1 MAEPQR
7 TLLLVKPDGVQR
19 QLVGRVLTRFED
31 RGLKIVGLK
40 LVHVDRALA
49 EEHYAVHRTKPFFRG
64 LVDFIT
70 SGPLVAA
77 ALEGPNAIAIVRA
90 MNGATRPHEAA
101 PGSIR
106 GDFAVE
112 TAQNLVHASDSPE
125 NAAAELASGSFRR
138 SCSTTSARSIAGCSP
153 PPSRPG
159 ARSLRDPAL
168 SPAAIGQ
175 AGPSPAQAARRRP
188 RPRILVGPDIADPRL
203 FDSPQVQERTRQAWL
218 GRRTTRSVTAPLHA
232 VSRADPRVSHDAERR
247 SGGASLGN
255 QRATCGPGP

>member
-1 MAEPQR
+1 MADLQR

-19 QLVGRVLTRFED
+19 LLVGRVLTRFEE
-31 RGLKIVGLK
+31 RGLKLVALK

-49 EEHYAVHRTKPFFRG
+49 EQHYAVHAEKPFFRG
-64 LVDFIT
+64 LVEFIT

-125 NAAAELASGSFRR
+125 NAAAELALWFKPEELLTYEREIDR
-138 SCSTTSARSIAGCSP
+138 WVLA
-153 PPSRPG
+153 
-159 ARSLRDPAL
+159 PA
-168 SPAAIGQ
+168 
-175 AGPSPAQAARRRP
+175 
-188 RPRILVGPDIADPRL
+188 
-203 FDSPQVQERTRQAWL
+203 E
-218 GRRTTRSVTAPLHA
+218 
-232 VSRADPRVSHDAERR
+232 
-247 SGGASLGN
+247 
-255 QRATCGPGP
+255 

>member
-1 MAEPQR
+1 MPELQR

-19 QLVGRVLTRFED
+19 QLVGRVLARFEE
-31 RGLKIVGLK
+31 RGLK
-40 LVHVDRALA
+40 LVALKLVHIDRALA
-49 EEHYAVHRTKPFFRG
+49 EQHYAVHSEKPFFRG

-125 NAAAELASGSFRR
+125 NAAAELALWFRPEELVSYDR
-138 SCSTTSARSIAGCSP
+138 EIDRWVLA
-153 PPSRPG
+153 
-159 ARSLRDPAL
+159 PA
-168 SPAAIGQ
+168 
-175 AGPSPAQAARRRP
+175 
-188 RPRILVGPDIADPRL
+188 
-203 FDSPQVQERTRQAWL
+203 E
-218 GRRTTRSVTAPLHA
+218 
-232 VSRADPRVSHDAERR
+232 
-247 SGGASLGN
+247 
-255 QRATCGPGP
+255 